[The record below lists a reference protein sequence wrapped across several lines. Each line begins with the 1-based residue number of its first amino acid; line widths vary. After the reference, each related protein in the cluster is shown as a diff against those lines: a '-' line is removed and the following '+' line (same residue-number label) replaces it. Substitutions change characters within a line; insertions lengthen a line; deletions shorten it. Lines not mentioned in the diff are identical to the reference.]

1 MCTRYSILATIVL
14 GLHVLC
20 NFITLLPSHSF
31 RLIPPSRDVSR
42 MYTVNVV
49 CIRQLNSVASLRS
62 VTYKEHEGH
71 DGHNHLVSAGLP
83 ILTLSK
89 SWKSRS
95 ALPVEWHLRK
105 VNVISKAIWG
115 FSRISLYN
123 KSSRPFY
130 DKMFFF
136 RKLQSSFDDAMR
148 EILAHLTRRR
158 RLVSGLSRHKPI

>member
-1 MCTRYSILATIVL
+1 MCTQYSTLATIVL
-14 GLHVLC
+14 GLHVLR
-20 NFITLLPSHSF
+20 NFITLLPSLSF

-42 MYTVNVV
+42 IYTVNIVY
-49 CIRQLNSVASLRS
+49 LRS
-62 VTYKEHEGH
+62 VTSKEHEGH
-71 DGHNHLVSAGLP
+71 DGHNHSVSAGLP
-83 ILTLSK
+83 ILILSK

-130 DKMFFF
+130 DKMFF
-136 RKLQSSFDDAMR
+136 
-148 EILAHLTRRR
+148 
-158 RLVSGLSRHKPI
+158 